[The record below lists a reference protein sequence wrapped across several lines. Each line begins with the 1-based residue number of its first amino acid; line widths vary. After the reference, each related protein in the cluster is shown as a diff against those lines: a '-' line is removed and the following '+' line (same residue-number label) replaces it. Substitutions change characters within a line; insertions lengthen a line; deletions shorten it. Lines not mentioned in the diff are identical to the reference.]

1 MIFYIATLSNQLFY
15 LFNFTETFMEKLES
29 KKHLLYAVRI
39 IFEKKEI
46 NNIWESHKWVVN
58 DLIPLNVTS
67 GEGYPPI
74 NDVRITP
81 LINDIKIQD
90 GDNKNLYAADASI
103 DLHHAEAEGYAENL
117 QSSDPS
123 VYIVLRDGDLTDK
136 LDEDES
142 SLENKVDIHLAEVS
156 LSPYHIQDYEDCG
169 EDKVE
174 KIPLYGPIAEL
185 LERFVE
191 FHFHPEEFKKR
202 KRDKKNIDE
211 NVRRGGD
218 FRLSKKNTYN

>member
-1 MIFYIATLSNQLFY
+1 
-15 LFNFTETFMEKLES
+15 MEKLET

-39 IFEKKEI
+39 IFERKQI

-58 DLIPLNVTS
+58 DLIPLNVSS

-74 NDVRITP
+74 NDVRISP
-81 LINDIKIQD
+81 LINEIKKHD
-90 GDNKNLYAADASI
+90 GDNKNLFVADASI
-103 DLHHAEAEGYAENL
+103 DLHHAESEGYAENL

-136 LDEDES
+136 FDEEYENALDS
-142 SLENKVDIHLAEVS
+142 KVDIHLAEVS

-185 LERFVE
+185 LEKFVE

-211 NVRRGGD
+211 NIKRGGD
-218 FRLSKKNTYN
+218 FRLNKKNTYN